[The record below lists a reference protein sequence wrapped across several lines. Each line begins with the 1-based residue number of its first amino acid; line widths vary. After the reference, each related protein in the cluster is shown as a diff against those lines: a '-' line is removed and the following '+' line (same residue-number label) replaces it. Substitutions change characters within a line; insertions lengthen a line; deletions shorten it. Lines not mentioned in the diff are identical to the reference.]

1 VGLVVLLALWAL
13 TPLLHYLPMACL
25 GGIIEVALLS
35 LVDTE
40 PFYRAYR
47 VAFPDFVVMV
57 ASFVFTA
64 VVNIEARSARLG
76 EEESQGHAPS
86 MKLQCVCRVAHGLA
100 CLCLSAERSG
110 DGHHP
115 LHRRLTAGRAQLHY
129 SHS

>member
-1 VGLVVLLALWAL
+1 MLLALWAL

-64 VVNIEARSARLG
+64 VVNIEARPTRLG
-76 EEESQGHAPS
+76 KEESQGHAPS
-86 MKLQCVCRVAHGLA
+86 MKWRCMCRVAHGLA
-100 CLCLSAERSG
+100 CCLCAC
-110 DGHHP
+110 
-115 LHRRLTAGRAQLHY
+115 RAAW
-129 SHS
+129 